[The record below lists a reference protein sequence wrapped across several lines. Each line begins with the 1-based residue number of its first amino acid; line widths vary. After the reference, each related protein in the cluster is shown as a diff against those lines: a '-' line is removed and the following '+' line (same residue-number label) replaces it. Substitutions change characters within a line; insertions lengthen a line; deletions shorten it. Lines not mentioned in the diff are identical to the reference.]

1 MPKPSSP
8 PLTQSL
14 NEDEGD
20 FETLTEKAYRRLKD
34 DILGG
39 RLKPGT
45 RLVRRTLGK
54 EYGVSAIPIM
64 EALWRHERD
73 GLVES
78 QSMYGAR
85 VKKLTSEWISNSQAM
100 REAIECQAAREVA
113 TRATPADLDQL
124 MRLAIPLDGIQSG
137 HDVRSQEGAQIHLQF
152 HLAVAGLSGFQIFS
166 QQIERIWA
174 SEFMV
179 ILWISSALQRPPA
192 DWHQQLV
199 RSLST
204 GDPDHA
210 ERKMREHIR
219 FGKEQLIEAMRTM
232 EDADPR
238 ISA

>member
-1 MPKPSSP
+1 MNKPTSP
-8 PLTQSL
+8 APSMSL
-14 NEDEGD
+14 NEDDGD
-20 FETLTEKAYRRLKD
+20 FETLTEKAYRRLRD
-34 DILGG
+34 DILSG

-78 QSMYGAR
+78 QTMYGAR

-100 REAIECQAAREVA
+100 REAIECQVAREVA
-113 TRATPADLDQL
+113 TRATPADLDHL
-124 MRLAIPLDGIQSG
+124 MKLAIPLDEIQSS
-137 HDVRSQEGAQIHLQF
+137 HDVRSKEGAQTHLQF
-152 HLAVAGLSGFQIFS
+152 HLAVAGMSGFPVFS
-166 QQIERIWA
+166 QQLERVWA

-179 ILWISSALQRPPA
+179 ILWISSALQRPPS

-219 FGKEQLIEAMRTM
+219 FGKEQLIEAMRKIEETT
-232 EDADPR
+232 D
-238 ISA
+238 